1 MSTSC
6 IYLVTLLREHRMVV
20 IFILHINFQDGLSG
34 MLCIIDLKRRKDWS
48 KVAPYNT
55 SLYIYQ

>member
-6 IYLVTLLREHRMVV
+6 IYLVTLLKEHRMVV

-55 SLYIYQ
+55 S